1 MAECIFCRIARK
13 EVPSTVVFEDADVI
27 AFMDIMPA
35 RKGHLLIVPKAHY
48 DTIIDVPAELL
59 ARVMAVVQHCAGGVR
74 KGLRSDGFNVLQ
86 FNGRASGQIVDHL
99 HFHII
104 PRTHNDG
111 LRIDWEHEMYQPGE
125 IGLFAQKII
134 QGCAGDKK

>member
-1 MAECIFCRIARK
+1 MAECIFCKIARK

-35 RKGHLLIVPKAHY
+35 RKGHLLVAPKAHY
-48 DTIIDVPAELL
+48 DTIIEVPAELL
-59 ARVMAVVQHCAGGVR
+59 GRVMAVVQRCAGGVR

-104 PRTHNDG
+104 PRTYNDG
-111 LRIDWEHEMYQPGE
+111 LRIDWEHEIYQSGE
-125 IGLFAQKII
+125 IGQYAQKII